1 MQMMTSADG
10 LTDDQTGGI
19 TGNKPLSRRDSQLAD
34 RWGLRGVGPDIGTER
49 LSPHEDAATGGG
61 LFLGGSAD
69 DAGRVNDGVELPG
82 RQRLEGI
89 DPQVRAVEL
98 RKKPIVRRARAAGGN
113 QAQSDEQPG
122 QRH

>member
-1 MQMMTSADG
+1 MVGVGDRLTAADAS
-10 LTDDQTGGI
+10 GI
-19 TGNKPLSRRDSQLAD
+19 IRCQPLSRRDSQLAD

-89 DPQVRAVEL
+89 DPQMRAVEL
-98 RKKPIVRRARAAGGN
+98 RKN
-113 QAQSDEQPG
+113 
-122 QRH
+122 